1 MKRIGSPTV
10 NRMRMVILLLLFWGS
25 VTAQPKISASID
37 TKQILVQES
46 FTWKLEVEGSEEM
59 PEVRLPEIKKVA
71 LLSGPMQSSNY
82 TYVNGKMSSKKS
94 ISYTFV
100 AMEAGKAVIPAIEV
114 FLGNRRYFT
123 EELSFEII
131 STAAKGTAVASSNES
146 VFLRAIP
153 SKTSVYV
160 GEPLSVRYKLFTKV
174 GVYNYQVEKLPD
186 AVGFWAEDI
195 PQSTQPRLVSELID
209 GDRYN
214 TAVLKTVLY
223 YPTRSGEL
231 VIDPLQSELEIEVK
245 TTQSGNRR
253 FNDPFFNDPFFNG
266 SRKATKN
273 FLSNPLKIQVKEL
286 PEPRPSNFSG
296 AVGSFRLKA
305 GLDTN
310 AVFANDAVGL
320 SINLSGSGNF
330 KALQLPEPKLP
341 DGIDIF
347 KPERSESISIK
358 DMRHTGSKKSTYL
371 LVPRNPGEIL
381 IDPIEFTYFDLSAK
395 KYITK
400 SSGWI
405 RMTVYDAEGSQP
417 VVTSGYSR
425 EEVAL
430 MQEDIRYIKAADSR
444 FNAGNAPR
452 FGLGFWLFHL
462 FGGGVVFAVFI
473 YEFRVQQLKGNVS
486 LRRKANALGAARKKL
501 RQAEKL
507 SEDSPEL
514 RALLHQCISGFIGA
528 RLDVAENTLD
538 TSEFSD
544 LLTKHGKEAAI
555 VSETRQF
562 LEGLAMDRFAPGA
575 VQRSAG
581 EWMLATKNLLQSL
594 RKVL

>member
-1 MKRIGSPTV
+1 MKRIGNLSV
-10 NRMRMVILLLLFWGS
+10 NRPGIFILLLLLWGNS
-25 VTAQPKISASID
+25 SAQPKLTASID

-46 FTWKLEVEGSEEM
+46 FTWKLEVEGSEDM

-100 AMEAGKAVIPAIEV
+100 AMEAGRAKIPAIEV
-114 FLGNRRYFT
+114 FLGNKRYFT
-123 EELSFEII
+123 EELQFEII
-131 STAAKGTAVASSNES
+131 SNGATRSQAVSSSES

-153 SKTSVYV
+153 SSKSVYV
-160 GEPLSVRYKLFTKV
+160 GEPLNVQYKLFTKV

-186 AVGFWAEDI
+186 AVGFWAEEI
-195 PQSTQPRLVSELID
+195 PQSTQPRLVSEVID
-209 GDRYN
+209 GVRYN

-223 YPTRSGEL
+223 YPTRSGDL
-231 VIDPLQSELEIEVK
+231 LIDPIQSELEIEVK
-245 TTQSGNRR
+245 STQSGNRR

-273 FLSNPLKIQVKEL
+273 FSSNSLKIQVKEL

-296 AVGSFRLKA
+296 AVGSFNLKA

-320 SINLSGSGNF
+320 TISLSGWGNF
-330 KALQLPEPKLP
+330 KALKLPEPKLP

-358 DMRHTGSKKSTYL
+358 NMRHTGNKKSTYL
-371 LVPRNPGEIL
+371 LVPRISGDIL
-381 IDPIEFTYFDLSAK
+381 IDPLEFTYFDIKAK

-405 RMTVYDAEGSQP
+405 RLKVYDAEGSQP
-417 VVTSGYSR
+417 LVTSGYSR

-430 MQEDIRYIKAADSR
+430 MQEDIRYIKAADTHFASGS
-444 FNAGNAPR
+444 AAA
-452 FGLGFWLFHL
+452 FGMGFWSIHL
-462 FGGGVVFAVFI
+462 LGIIAMLAVFA
-473 YEFRVQQLKGNVS
+473 YEYRSQQLQGNVS
-486 LRRKANALGAARKKL
+486 LRRRANALNKARKRLK
-501 RQAEKL
+501 QAEKL

-514 RALLHQCISGFIGA
+514 RALLHQCIAGYLGA
-528 RLDVAENTLD
+528 RLDVAENTLNS
-538 TSEFSD
+538 SEFSD
-544 LLTKHGKEAAI
+544 LLTKQGI
-555 VSETRQF
+555 DDNIITETRQY

-575 VQRSAG
+575 VQRSAAD
-581 EWMLATKNLLQSL
+581 WIVATRNLLQTL